1 MERLFQCPHSVTND
15 EESQNNEEDYEYN
28 AYNWIKHNLSENILI
43 ISDRQTTIQAN
54 GIADK
59 GYIDVNNDKI
69 EDYQNYLKD
78 VLSNE
83 DPEYSY
89 KKIKYLLNNPKFL
102 CKNYFNTQDCKDFQ
116 NREIIVIIGE
126 KTSNFAYNGKVQWF
140 VKDFVKFKG
149 LKKFFNETYFTEI
162 YNENDKIYIFALN
175 PKIGIPYN

>member
-1 MERLFQCPHSVTND
+1 M
-15 EESQNNEEDYEYN
+15 
-28 AYNWIKHNLSENILI
+28 
-43 ISDRQTTIQAN
+43 
-54 GIADK
+54 
-59 GYIDVNNDKI
+59 
-69 EDYQNYLKD
+69 
-78 VLSNE
+78 
-83 DPEYSY
+83 
-89 KKIKYLLNNPKFL
+89 NNPKFL